1 MASDEVS
8 EKTHLLSQENI
19 TERGSRTDSNITESW
34 KGILSTLSEP
44 NRQRIRFDSLE
55 SVDSQGASPA
65 SISSFEEGKEMLL
78 SFEAYLKNL
87 DYYCDNQASRYY
99 EYPVHLLMCSCVVMF
114 IGIVWS
120 TYGSISNIWLTGFLY
135 TSSVLL
141 GVTSIYYF
149 AKGYYLNNN
158 IPNLK
163 DVLHK
168 TTDESRIGETQPLT
182 PEQQ

>member
-1 MASDEVS
+1 
-8 EKTHLLSQENI
+8 
-19 TERGSRTDSNITESW
+19 
-34 KGILSTLSEP
+34 
-44 NRQRIRFDSLE
+44 
-55 SVDSQGASPA
+55 
-65 SISSFEEGKEMLL
+65 MLL
-78 SFEAYLKNL
+78 CIS
-87 DYYCDNQASRYY
+87 DY

-168 TTDESRIGETQPLT
+168 TTDESRIGETQPLS